1 MTSKIKNGLTVLGF
15 CCIAVVFSGC
25 NFMKSPISM
34 VKKFGIWQISEDDRW
49 RDGFYSNPT
58 WERVIKEYKYFDKY
72 NSSNW
77 SDQKLGGQWYLHYVN
92 YSTRF
97 IDTITDELLGAFVI
111 SYKEK
116 IPISE
121 VLNFFKKSVVL
132 SEGRTYNG
140 ISVIY
145 PTQDKARI
153 LEVIAALESGNAT
166 DISFGNGSAV
176 LRWITNKLG
185 DKDYGEDVIFLGTY
199 IIADVKIKNR
209 DGTESTYES
218 LVIYT
223 TPGDP

>member
-1 MTSKIKNGLTVLGF
+1 
-15 CCIAVVFSGC
+15 
-25 NFMKSPISM
+25 MKSPISM

-72 NSSNW
+72 KSSNW
-77 SDQKLGGQWYLHYVN
+77 SDQKLGGQWYLHYV
-92 YSTRF
+92 
-97 IDTITDELLGAFVI
+97 
-111 SYKEK
+111 
-116 IPISE
+116 
-121 VLNFFKKSVVL
+121 
-132 SEGRTYNG
+132 
-140 ISVIY
+140 IY
-145 PTQDKARI
+145 PTHDKARI

-209 DGTESTYES
+209 DGTESIYER

-223 TPGDP
+223 TLDDPLDPYRYNIPYASF